1 MDVHY
6 EHTNKLFFFDCQQL
20 ISRLDVNISALK
32 ILMTVVET
40 GSFSQAALKLEISQS
55 AVSRAIAAL
64 ETEWGITL
72 LSRGRFGARLTPTG
86 ERILDHVQAIL
97 RLHQQID
104 TEINLAKGLNAGR
117 VRIASFR
124 SAATHL
130 LPSKIAQFSRRYPN
144 IEVQLTEADP
154 VTIET
159 LLKSGQVDLGLVPL
173 PRSAEFETWEITC
186 DEFVVLLP
194 PTDQPVP
201 EKLTWEALS
210 RYSFI
215 LYNYAECTSAVREH
229 WAHWGKSLKVAYE
242 IKEDS
247 TIVSM
252 VAQGLGAAILP
263 RLAAMPIPDK
273 IEVRSLPVPLDRRIG
288 VAILANQ
295 LQPPTV
301 FAFLDLLRG
310 AGLFSTQ

>member
-1 MDVHY
+1 MDVQN
-6 EHTNKLFFFDCQQL
+6 EPLPCLRKLK
-20 ISRLDVNISALK
+20 VNISALK
-32 ILMTVVET
+32 IFVTVVES
-40 GSFSQAALKLEISQS
+40 GSFSSAALKLEISQS
-55 AVSRAIAAL
+55 AVSRAIATL
-64 ETEWGITL
+64 ETELGITL

-86 ERILDHVQAIL
+86 ERIIAHVRTIL
-97 RLHQQID
+97 ATHQRID
-104 TEINLAKGLNAGR
+104 YEVNLARGLHAGR

-130 LPSKIAQFSRRYPN
+130 LPPKIAQFSQRYPN
-144 IEVQLTEADP
+144 IEVNLVEADP
-154 VTIET
+154 ITIET

-173 PRSAEFETWEITC
+173 PRSAEFATWEIAC

-194 PTDQPVP
+194 QKAVP
-201 EKLTWEALS
+201 IPAPLTWEDLS
-210 RYSFI
+210 HYAFI

-229 WAHWGKSLKVAYE
+229 WAHWQQSLKVAYE

-263 RLAAMPIPDK
+263 KLAAMPIPAR

-288 VAILANQ
+288 VAMLENQ
-295 LQPPTV
+295 LQTPAV
-301 FAFLDLLRG
+301 FAFLDLLRRPRRI
-310 AGLFSTQ
+310 ALSDPDT